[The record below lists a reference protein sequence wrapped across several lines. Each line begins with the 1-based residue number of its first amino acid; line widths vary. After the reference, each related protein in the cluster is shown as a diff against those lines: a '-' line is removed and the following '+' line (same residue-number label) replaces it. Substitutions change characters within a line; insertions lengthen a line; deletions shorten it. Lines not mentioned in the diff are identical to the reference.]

1 MCEALLKQYYSG
13 QAHSLA
19 MKNRLNESFEND
31 RAVSRRLRR
40 PKPRLEKDSWQS
52 YRLPFEVLFGMSIM
66 SLLWID
72 IPQNREHILFFLK
85 AFERFLRFNEQYFY
99 ERQ

>member
-1 MCEALLKQYYSG
+1 MREYVSYWSSMIKGALMGEALLKQYYSG

-40 PKPRLEKDSWQS
+40 PKPILERDSWQS
-52 YRLPFEVLFGMSIM
+52 YRRPFEVLFGMSIM
-66 SLLWID
+66 SLLCLNAVLS
-72 IPQNREHILFFLK
+72 QSF
-85 AFERFLRFNEQYFY
+85 
-99 ERQ
+99 